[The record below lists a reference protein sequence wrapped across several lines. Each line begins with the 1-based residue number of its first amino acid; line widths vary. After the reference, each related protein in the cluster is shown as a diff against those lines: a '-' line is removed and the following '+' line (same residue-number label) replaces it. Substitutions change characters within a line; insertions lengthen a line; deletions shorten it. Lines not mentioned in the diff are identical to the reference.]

1 MRLIDGDELKKKSSK
16 MMFEKA
22 TGFGSFD
29 AVGVLDIDAA
39 PTIDQETL
47 RPTAEWISVKD
58 RLPKVRFIV
67 LAYEAPTNDISLA
80 FREKSSEKFVDC
92 GSNYYLN
99 TVTHWMPLPKPP
111 EEPND

>member
-1 MRLIDGDELKKKSSK
+1 MRLIDADKLKEKASK

-39 PTIDQETL
+39 PTIDPETL

-58 RLPKVRFIV
+58 RMPEPHTNVLFFGRYGFFIGWYSHLMKKWRSDEYGEV
-67 LAYEAPTNDISLA
+67 QE
-80 FREKSSEKFVDC
+80 
-92 GSNYYLN
+92 
-99 TVTHWMPLPKPP
+99 VTHWMPLPNPP
-111 EEPND
+111 EATND